1 VFIGGLTFSSR
12 SKRMTM
18 RKSIL
23 IWLAFTV
30 GGVTPRYTLGG
41 VADDYLNEY
50 LAMFPTRATQA
61 GNHSFDNKLEDF
73 SAEQLQRWVRF
84 NESER
89 GRLTTLLKQTDLPFE
104 DRLDAEALLAQVE
117 RELHEQ
123 TVLR

>member
-1 VFIGGLTFSSR
+1 
-12 SKRMTM
+12 
-18 RKSIL
+18 
-23 IWLAFTV
+23 
-30 GGVTPRYTLGG
+30 
-41 VADDYLNEY
+41 
-50 LAMFPTRATQA
+50 MFPTRATQA